1 MGEINKNCF
10 DKARSVMTFFYSFA
24 GALVLS
30 SLFWLVYRFGLLNI
44 FYTLFFIWLAMY
56 FFFARSFVESIKARS
71 DRWGKIKRDFMVA
84 IIRAPMT
91 VVNILFLVLFFSGSK
106 VPLIMWIFLLLAW
119 SIFPCFKLIDFLEK
133 KKCS

>member
-1 MGEINKNCF
+1 
-10 DKARSVMTFFYSFA
+10 MTFFYSFA

-119 SIFPCFKLIDFLEK
+119 SIFPCFKLIDFLEN